1 MRCESVLDMLVAPGV
16 GTDPALLDVDG
27 LSPPLTHAALH
38 HFLSTTFPKQLQAAG
53 VLSGGD
59 AALRIGVCVPN
70 GTHAATTLLA
80 AMTYGTAV
88 PCNPQGTVAEVVVE
102 LTELK
107 CSLCLLLSV
116 ADEHTS
122 RAGYAPV
129 AFGLA
134 DALTAAGVEV
144 VHVQPDWTAGAGLF
158 TLAGAHSRPDY
169 APPPRLTQRDE
180 HALLLR
186 TSGST
191 GKRKVVPYSVE
202 QLEVSATCCATS
214 WCLTWSDVALS
225 CMPLFHAGGIIRV
238 LMAPLLTGG
247 CVVLAPGFDVSTFW
261 EHLARHRVTWYYGAP
276 TLHGAIVAHA
286 KEHPEVAAGHVV
298 RLIGNAAGPL
308 LPSAA
313 LDMRAV
319 FGPQTAVLPCYGMT
333 ECMPISSPSVSYR
346 LERPGTSGQACG
358 PEVSIRDPNTGAAL
372 PALAPGAICVR
383 GPPVFPGYLPDD
395 GSSVPVAPPCLGGG
409 WFDTGDVGH
418 LDGDGYLFITGRS
431 KEVINRGGEIISP
444 VEVEEALATHPAV
457 AAVAAFSAPHAQ
469 LQEVVGVLLVTRP
482 GHSRPSLRDLH
493 VHAAAALH
501 PFKWPQVVIHCTGT
515 LPVSHT
521 NKVQRLHAAQ
531 RLDLPTIDGSSP
543 QGGRTFQCSPVRG
556 ADISASIRCEPW
568 VEPDH
573 SVESPGGGSEGEHQG
588 VDDPHVSA
596 LCAYLQATM
605 ASILGLHDTHPLG
618 RDDSF
623 FDSGGTSLR
632 AGQLLGVLR
641 SRFPHVTSLNAG
653 TIYAS
658 PTPKQLAASLRKC
671 GALLADPAAGGA
683 ADGSCAAS
691 GYLMDALPHS
701 NTSPAALFLQLLPL
715 VLFQPLLRAAKWLT
729 FAALLASSI
738 LPSPVPS
745 GVTIVNPWLTALVA
759 TVDVAMAAALT
770 TCVLQVAVPWLG
782 ILAKWVLIPGRF
794 RVRECVPLWSSLYL
808 CWWLASQ
815 IRSLAGM
822 GVFGYHSRLIVLY
835 YRLLGARIGRGVF
848 IHRHAQLGEYDLLHI
863 HDGAFIGAKVTLR
876 PFQLLS
882 GAFRLAR
889 ITVGADA
896 TVGPQSIVAPGTT
909 LPPRAYIR
917 PCSSDASME
926 LDVDPRHAREHL
938 RDAAP
943 APHPALLALV
953 ATPLYLFVAL
963 AARLVQFL
971 ILFGMVCQTGFVLR
985 DRPMR
990 EILLWFATPKRFV
1003 WYTLNKVA
1011 RETIVPFIE
1020 FGLSLLIKRAFGPL
1034 QPGRRTHSQRERLH
1048 DWMLDALFGHGL
1060 VARCSALTG
1069 ANFEGTSVLM
1079 RALGAKVGVGVFHS
1093 GSGMGTLDWD
1103 LISIGDH
1110 CVFGS
1115 RSSVA
1120 ASGAEERR
1128 RVTFGNGCM
1137 LADRCFVQ
1145 PGATL
1150 GVCTVAGS
1158 GTLVPAGAHLAD
1170 GAVFMGSSSDGSST
1184 PRLWSAGPPG
1194 SKEDTSTPFSRA
1206 MLRRRAAPYFVIPAW
1221 AHTVFNLLIA
1231 ALVAA
1236 FWCIPLLGALLLCVD
1251 SKKRLRV
1258 ECALFVL
1265 TFCGLHSACCLVA
1278 LSIDVAAHRL
1288 LLGRRTAGNYD
1299 WDRSSFCQRW
1309 VLMKRIAKFRAEI
1322 CQHLGGSA
1330 YMVWFLRMHDASIGR
1345 NVCLYPNGADPIAT
1359 EPDLV
1364 TLGDN
1369 VCVDNASL
1377 TAHTNTRGTFDIQPL
1392 RVGAC
1397 SVLRSHTRLM
1407 GGAALGKHC
1416 TLLEHTLVVS
1426 GDDLPAGTTWLG
1438 WPASGVAP
1446 VASKMP
1452 YVPLDDAIP
1461 LSEAPAHD
1469 ATWAEDLERAGGG
1482 GDQEEE
1488 LARTLLP
1495 PRRRRNRLAGLLVA
1509 LLGLSRPAAGMHH
1522 ATQVAL
1528 VTRTPTHTGGMPPAQ
1543 LSDPTVCAALGFA
1556 GGDLTGLQRRVRIGS
1571 NASSTFLPVYSTH
1584 PLGDGGDDDD
1594 SDDAVASVVVIL
1606 HGLGGNANDYF
1617 CTGAAST
1624 PRDSMVIAPWFGSQQ
1639 VAAADWGGSDGAAT
1653 ASAASLFWGNTSRW
1667 ASGGD
1672 AVAPG
1677 DDAVAK
1683 EEATAFGAL
1692 DTLLAI
1698 LRGRRGLRS
1707 VTVVG
1712 MSAGAQLALRHAF
1725 ATGHED
1731 EPGMGPHVKYLVASP
1746 GTYLYLDA
1754 TRPAASC
1761 RPLNDTDGA
1770 TAAECDTFEMPS
1782 PEEVQ
1787 QCSAY
1792 NDYKLGVGAGLATN
1806 NAYLA
1811 PLAED
1816 PALVD
1821 AAIQRFLRRDMLI
1834 VVGAEDNCNCNA
1846 AGMVNPDSCFWQTGA
1861 SCTPI
1866 LANDSSLTG
1875 CCDTYPDSRTSNALD
1890 TSCGAM
1896 MQGAARLQRGVLYA
1910 AYLRSRFRGSP
1921 VSWRGVHVVSHMGH
1935 DVQALMHS
1943 KVFRRFAFG
1952 GPSQPDYDD
1961 ADVSEETWI
1970 PLAAVM

>member
-1 MRCESVLDMLVAPGV
+1 MASTHHEPLGSVVADLVRCDSLLDMLAPGV
-16 GTDPALLDVDG
+16 GTEALRDVDG

-38 HFLSTTFPKQLQAAG
+38 TFLSSTFPQQLQAAG
-53 VLSGGD
+53 VASLGG
-59 AALRIGVCVPN
+59 RIGVCIPN
-70 GTHAATTLLA
+70 GAHAATALLA

-88 PCNPQGTVAEVVVE
+88 PCNPQGTVAEVVAE

-107 CSLCLLLSV
+107 CTLCLLLAG
-116 ADEHTS
+116 ADDHTS

-144 VHVQPDWTAGAGLF
+144 LHVQPDWAAGAGLF
-158 TLAGAHSRPDY
+158 TLAGAHTRVVPLDY

-191 GKRKVVPYSVE
+191 GRRKVVPFTVE
-202 QLEVSATCCATS
+202 QLEISARCCATP
-214 WCLTWSDVALS
+214 WCMTAKDVTLS

-238 LMAPLLTGG
+238 LMAPLVTGG
-247 CVVLAPGFDVSTFW
+247 CVVFAPGFDVSSFW
-261 EHLARHRVTWYYGAP
+261 RSLLHHRVTWFYGAP

-286 KEHPEVAAGHVV
+286 KAHPEVTHGHVV

-313 LDMRAV
+313 WDLQAV

-333 ECMPISSPSVSYR
+333 ECMPISSPSVTYR
-346 LERPGTSGQACG
+346 LERPGTSGLACG
-358 PEVSIRDPNTGAAL
+358 PELTIRDPHTGAAL

-395 GSSVPVAPPCLGGG
+395 GSAVPVPPAFLGGDG

-418 LDGDGYLFITGRS
+418 LDADGYLFITGRS

-469 LQEVVGVLLVTRP
+469 LQEVVGILLVTRP
-482 GHSRPSLRDLH
+482 GHTRLCLRDLH
-493 VHAAAALH
+493 SHAAASLH
-501 PFKWPQVVIHCTGT
+501 PFKWPQVLVHCAES

-531 RLDLPTIDGSSP
+531 RLGLPTLDGSSSHA
-543 QGGRTFQCSPVRG
+543 GRTFQCFPVRG
-556 ADISASIRCEPW
+556 ADISATIRCEPC
-568 VEPDH
+568 VDADDADPS
-573 SVESPGGGSEGEHQG
+573 SVGSEPHGAE
-588 VDDPHVSA
+588 DPHVSA
-596 LCAYLQATM
+596 LCVYLQATM
-605 ASILGLHDTHPLG
+605 ASVLGLDNANAIG

-623 FDSGGTSLR
+623 FECGGTSLR
-632 AGQLLGVLR
+632 AGQLLGTLR
-641 SRFPHVTSLNAG
+641 SRFPEVTSLNAG
-653 TIYAS
+653 TIYAA
-658 PTPKQLAASLRKC
+658 PTPKLLAVSLRRC
-671 GALLADPAAGGA
+671 GARWADAS
-683 ADGSCAAS
+683 ADATGDSSCAAS

-770 TCVLQVAVPWLG
+770 TCVLQLAVPWLG
-782 ILAKWVLIPGRF
+782 ILAKWLLIGRF
-794 RVRECVPLWSSLYL
+794 RERDCVPIWSSLYL
-808 CWWLASQ
+808 RWWLASQ

-822 GVFGYHSRLIVLY
+822 GVFGCHSRLIVLY
-835 YRLLGARIGRGVF
+835 YRLLGARIGRNVF
-848 IHRHAQLGEYDLLHI
+848 IHRHAQLGEYDLLELQ
-863 HDGAFIGAKVTLR
+863 DGAFIGAKVTLR

-896 TVGPQSIVAPGTT
+896 TVASQSIVSPGAT
-909 LPPRAYIR
+909 LPAKAYIR
-917 PCSSDASME
+917 PCSSDAAME
-926 LDVDPRHAREHL
+926 LDVSPRDARAHL

-953 ATPLYLFVAL
+953 AAPLYLTVAL
-963 AARLVQFL
+963 GARLVQFL
-971 ILFGMVCQTGFVLR
+971 ILYGMVVQTGFVLR

-990 EILLWFATPKRFV
+990 EILLWFATPKRFL

-1011 RETIVPFIE
+1011 RETVVPFIE

-1034 QPGRRTHSQRERLH
+1034 QPGPRTHSQRERLH

-1060 VARCSALTG
+1060 VARCSALVG

-1079 RALGAKVGVGVFHS
+1079 RALGARVGTGVFHS

-1115 RSSVA
+1115 RSTVA

-1137 LADRCFVQ
+1137 LADRCCVQ
-1145 PGATL
+1145 PGASL

-1158 GTLVPAGAHLAD
+1158 GTLVPAGTHLAD
-1170 GAVFMGSSSDGSST
+1170 GAVFMGTSLDGTSA
-1184 PRLWSAGPPG
+1184 PRLWSA
-1194 SKEDTSTPFSRA
+1194 SAYTNKEDTSTPYSRA
-1206 MLRRRAAPYFVIPAW
+1206 MLNRRGAPYWVIPCW
-1221 AHTVFNLLIA
+1221 AHTVFNLLTA
-1231 ALVAA
+1231 ATVAA

-1251 SKKRLRV
+1251 TQKRLHV

-1278 LSIDVAAHRL
+1278 LGIDVGAHRV

-1299 WDRSSFCQRW
+1299 WDVSSFCQRW
-1309 VLMKRIAKFRAEI
+1309 VLMKRIAQIRAEI

-1330 YMVWFLRMHDASIGR
+1330 YIVWFLRMHGASIGP

-1359 EPDLV
+1359 EPDLLS
-1364 TLGDN
+1364 LGDN

-1377 TAHTNTRGTFDIQPL
+1377 TAHTNTRGTFGIQPL

-1452 YVPLDDAIP
+1452 YVPLDEA
-1461 LSEAPAHD
+1461 LLAEAPAHAED
-1469 ATWAEDLERAGGG
+1469 ATWGEDLERPGN
-1482 GDQEEE
+1482 EEE
-1488 LARTLLP
+1488 DLARTLLP
-1495 PRRRRNRLAGLLVA
+1495 PRRRRNRLSGLVVA
-1509 LLGLSRPAAGMHH
+1509 LFGMPRPASGMQHEPQM
-1522 ATQVAL
+1522 AV
-1528 VTRTPTHTGGMPPAQ
+1528 VTRAPAHTGGMAPAQ

-1556 GGDLTGLQRRVRIGS
+1556 NGDLSGYQRRLWIGT
-1571 NASSTFLPVYSTH
+1571 NTTAPFLPVYSTH
-1584 PLGDGGDDDD
+1584 PLGED
-1594 SDDAVASVVVIL
+1594 SDDAVQSAVVIL

-1624 PRDSMVIAPWFGSQQ
+1624 PPDIMVIAPWFGSQQ
-1639 VAAADWGGSDGAAT
+1639 VAAADWGGSDGAA
-1653 ASAASLFWGNTSRW
+1653 AASLFWGNTTRW
-1667 ASGGD
+1667 TSGGD
-1672 AVAPG
+1672 AVASG
-1677 DDAVAK
+1677 DETVAK

-1692 DTLLAI
+1692 DTLLAV
-1698 LRGRRGLRS
+1698 LREKCGMRS
-1707 VTVVG
+1707 ISVVG

-1725 ATGHED
+1725 ASGHED
-1731 EPGMGPHVKYLVASP
+1731 EPGIGPHVKYLVASP
-1746 GTYLYLDA
+1746 GSYLYLDGA
-1754 TRPAASC
+1754 RPASWC
-1761 RPLNDTDGA
+1761 RPFNDTDGFI
-1770 TAAECDTFEMPS
+1770 AAECDAFEVPS
-1782 PEEVQ
+1782 LDEVQ
-1787 QCSAY
+1787 QCDAY
-1792 NDYKLGVGAGLATN
+1792 NDYKLGLGAGLATS

-1811 PLAED
+1811 PMANN
-1816 PALVD
+1816 PSLVE

-1834 VVGAEDNCNCNA
+1834 VVGAEDACNCNA
-1846 AGMVNPDSCFWQTGA
+1846 AGVVNPDNCFWQPGT

-1875 CCDTYPDSRTSNALD
+1875 CCDTYPDSRTNNALD

-1896 MQGAARLQRGVLYA
+1896 MQGAARLHRGLLYG
-1910 AYLRSRFRGSP
+1910 AYLRSRFQGSP
-1921 VSWRGVHVVSHMGH
+1921 ISWRGVHVVSHMGH
-1935 DVQALMHS
+1935 DVQALMQS
-1943 KVFRRFAFG
+1943 RVFKRFAFG
-1952 GPSQPDYDD
+1952 GMRGDYVITDN
-1961 ADVSEETWI
+1961 EI